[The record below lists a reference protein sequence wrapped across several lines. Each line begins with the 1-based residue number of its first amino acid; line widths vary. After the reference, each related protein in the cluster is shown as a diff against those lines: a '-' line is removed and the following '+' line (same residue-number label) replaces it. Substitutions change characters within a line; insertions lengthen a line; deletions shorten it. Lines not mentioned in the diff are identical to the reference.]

1 MSTLEQAYEQVGG
14 NYQDVLKRLMN
25 EDLVRRFMGKFL
37 DDGSFATLKESLA
50 AKDVDAAFM
59 AAHTLKSVCLNLG
72 FTNLYKPT
80 NEITEVLRAGSLE
93 GTEELFAQ
101 VEAEYN
107 NVIDALNAALS

>member
-37 DDGSFATLKESLA
+37 DDGSFAALKDALA

-59 AAHTLKSVCLNLG
+59 AAHTLKGVCLNLG
-72 FTNLYKPT
+72 FTNLFNPT

-93 GTEELFAQ
+93 GTEELFSQ

-107 NVIDALNAALS
+107 NVIEALHSCL